1 MTGRPARNTRTAA
14 TAMALTCAVAMF
26 WSVNAP
32 AQTITGT
39 VRSGRDAIVGATV
52 RVLELDRS
60 LRSGA
65 RGQFAFSNVPNGR
78 YTVLVEVI
86 GYQSATQTVQV
97 ASTATTLEFNLR
109 PSAFALDPV
118 VVSASPV
125 ARTASDEYQST
136 ASRSQ
141 PASAASIRV
150 ATSVFIPNLPFI
162 PPW

>member
-1 MTGRPARNTRTAA
+1 
-14 TAMALTCAVAMF
+14 MALTCAVAMF

-39 VRSGRDAIVGATV
+39 VRSGRDPIVGATV

-86 GYQSATQTVQV
+86 GYQSATQTV
-97 ASTATTLEFNLR
+97 
-109 PSAFALDPV
+109 
-118 VVSASPV
+118 
-125 ARTASDEYQST
+125 
-136 ASRSQ
+136 
-141 PASAASIRV
+141 
-150 ATSVFIPNLPFI
+150 
-162 PPW
+162 